1 MRIMN
6 MSERKEQVD
15 AILAKVKELLRKGSV
30 TKVIVRDKT
39 GKKIFG
45 FSANVGIAG
54 SLIALHAPILAL
66 SAVLLANSA
75 GTTVE
80 VVKTNGEVIDLSGA
94 PQRHSW
100 ITPAGSWMPSRTEKT
115 EDASETAGNA
125 RFPAFLRFCASFP
138 IFLYNP
144 YGRK

>member
-66 SAVLLANSA
+66 GAVLLANSA

-94 PQRHSW
+94 
-100 ITPAGSWMPSRTEKT
+100 AK
-115 EDASETAGNA
+115 ETAATFVDYTRGIVD
-125 RFPAFLRFCASFP
+125 AFTD
-138 IFLYNP
+138 
-144 YGRK
+144 RKD